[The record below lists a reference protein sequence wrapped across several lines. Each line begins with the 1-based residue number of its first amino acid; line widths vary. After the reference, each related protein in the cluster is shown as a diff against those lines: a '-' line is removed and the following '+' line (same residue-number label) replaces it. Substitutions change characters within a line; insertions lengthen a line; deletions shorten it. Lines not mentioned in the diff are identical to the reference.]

1 MLRQANAIPV
11 NLVIVTS
18 SPRMTIPR
26 TAATTKYMAPRVETS
41 VVDAW
46 ENPMYIEMRPIPAN
60 NPAALASSPPL
71 AVTAIDASET
81 TIDPSARRPATR
93 YVIAAAVLG
102 SMDSDAPLPKIIQ
115 IPHDVIVIKPKK
127 IPESIPI
134 NPISEF
140 FVSLCEENPRA

>member
-1 MLRQANAIPV
+1 M
-11 NLVIVTS
+11 
-18 SPRMTIPR
+18 
-26 TAATTKYMAPRVETS
+26 AATTKYMAPRVETT

-81 TIDPSARRPATR
+81 MIDPSARRPAMR

-102 SMDSDAPLPKIIQ
+102 SMDSDAPLPKSIQ
-115 IPHDVIVIKPKK
+115 IPHDVIVIKPNR
-127 IPESIPI
+127 IPESISI
-134 NPISEF
+134 NSISDG
-140 FVSLCEENPRA
+140 FVSLFKEEPCSV